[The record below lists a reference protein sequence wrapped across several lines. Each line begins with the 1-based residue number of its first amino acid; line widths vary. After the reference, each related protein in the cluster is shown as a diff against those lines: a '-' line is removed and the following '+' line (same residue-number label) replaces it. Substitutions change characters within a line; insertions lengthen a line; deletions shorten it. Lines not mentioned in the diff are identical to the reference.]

1 MLHARADGA
10 LTTVGAGEH
19 GMEAAAAPPH
29 LMEVLAAQPNV
40 MLTRSWIATSLP
52 PLVATMRRLILICTV
67 ALSGCASMRPATI
80 PTDSVALAQ
89 VRKIFLGDFGSLDGA
104 EIVREKV
111 RVLLLSSTRFEV
123 VEREEL
129 ADAVL

>member
-1 MLHARADGA
+1 
-10 LTTVGAGEH
+10 
-19 GMEAAAAPPH
+19 
-29 LMEVLAAQPNV
+29 
-40 MLTRSWIATSLP
+40 
-52 PLVATMRRLILICTV
+52 
-67 ALSGCASMRPATI
+67 MRPATI

-89 VRKIFLGDFGSLDGA
+89 VRQIFLGDFGSLDGA

-129 ADAVL
+129 ADAVLKGSVGVSQDVSEGTSSYSGIGLLRLVGRVSERTIWAHEHRAGLTLTQSASSRVANQMVAELHKAAETR